1 MRTPLNKPRED
12 DYEPQILEEVLDF
25 WKSIP
30 NSHLQHLAS
39 KGEIEKAA
47 KLWEN
52 RAKTFFHQF
61 SSLPSDSNFQV
72 VWSETYW
79 KYYRSVLVMD
89 KSGMIFLYPH
99 NCFKNQGITKTFF
112 DQLSKRWKTETEKS
126 LAIFFD
132 LIFSLERE
140 VLADL
145 SPDELACLK
154 SAPRCVD
161 DPATQTT
168 GWVMPQ
174 FFAKETGISPNRLT
188 KALYRLWGYGL
199 LRARTYVNF
208 ARIGLK
214 PHLFISQRNLEDLE
228 LDYCFLQVESVES
241 KIKFSALAVPP
252 TAIKMDWLDN
262 VKTEGTVEPVAT
274 FWSGWNLSQ
283 LSLTGWGEFPSFH
296 TKPDKTSFGQV
307 QLDFQTTSIRLR
319 PSDPLY
325 LERIQPIS
333 PRELRAEFGVSS
345 QQRLRD
351 LGGQG
356 VIQPSP
362 AFRSIQCG
370 ASIFIYC
377 RGASNALENIA
388 KLVYHFPWF
397 RTLQGANWI
406 LLALNLPPSWV
417 YSSLVD
423 LKEHISDLS
432 IENLTIDVHQG
443 RIERHLHFSKLWD
456 KELKEWIA

>member
-1 MRTPLNKPRED
+1 MRTPLNEAHED

-39 KGEIEKAA
+39 KGEVEKAA

-52 RAKTFFHQF
+52 RAKSFFHRF
-61 SSLPSDSNFQV
+61 SSPPPDSNFQV
-72 VWSETYW
+72 LWSETYW
-79 KYYRSVLVMD
+79 KYYRSVLVTD
-89 KSGMIFLYPH
+89 RAGSFFLYP
-99 NCFKNQGITKTFF
+99 NDCFANQGIAKTFF
-112 DQLSKRWKTETEKS
+112 DQLSKRWKTKTKKS
-126 LAIFFD
+126 LEILFD
-132 LIFSLERE
+132 IIRSLERE

-161 DPATQTT
+161 DPATQAT

-199 LRARTYVNF
+199 LRTRTYVNF

-214 PHLFISQRNLEDLE
+214 PHLFISQRDLEDLE
-228 LDYCFLQVESVES
+228 HDYCFLQVESLES
-241 KIKFSALAVPP
+241 KIKFSGLAVPP
-252 TAIKMDWLDN
+252 TAIKMGWQNN
-262 VKTEGTVEPVAT
+262 VKTEGTLELAAT
-274 FWSGWNLSQ
+274 FCSGWNLSR

-296 TKPDKTSFGQV
+296 TEADKTSFGQV

-325 LERIQPIS
+325 LERIQPMS

-345 QQRLRD
+345 QQRVRD

-356 VIQPSP
+356 VVQSSP
-362 AFRSIQCG
+362 TFRSIQCG
-370 ASIFIYC
+370 ASIFIYG
-377 RGASNALENIA
+377 RGASNVLESIA
-388 KLVYHFPWF
+388 KLGYHFPWS
-397 RTLQGANWI
+397 RTLQGVDWI
-406 LLALNLPPSWV
+406 LMTLNLPPSWV
-417 YSSLVD
+417 YSSLVA
-423 LKEHISDLS
+423 LKDYISHLS

-443 RIERHLHFSKLWD
+443 RVERLLPFSKLWD
-456 KELKEWIA
+456 KESKDWIA

>member
-1 MRTPLNKPRED
+1 MRTPSNEPRED

-30 NSHLQHLAS
+30 NSNLQHLAS
-39 KGEIEKAA
+39 RCEIEKAA

-52 RAKTFFHQF
+52 RAKAFFHRF
-61 SSLPSDSNFQV
+61 SSPSPDSNFQV

-79 KYYRSVLVMD
+79 KHYRSVLVMNRV
-89 KSGMIFLYPH
+89 GWFFLYPQD
-99 NCFKNQGITKTFF
+99 CFANQGIAKTFF
-112 DQLSKRWKTETEKS
+112 DQLSKHWKTETEKS
-126 LAIFFD
+126 LENFFAIFR
-132 LIFSLERE
+132 SLETE

-154 SAPRCVD
+154 SAPRCVN
-161 DPATQTT
+161 DPATQAI

-174 FFAKETGISPNRLT
+174 FFAKETGISRNRLT

-199 LRARTYVNF
+199 LRTRTYVNF

-214 PHLFISQRNLEDLE
+214 PHVFISQRDLEDLE
-228 LDYCFLQVESVES
+228 LDYCFLQVESLES
-241 KIKFSALAVPP
+241 KIKFSGLAVPP
-252 TAIKMDWLDN
+252 TAIKLGWLDN
-262 VKTEGTVEPVAT
+262 AKTEGTLEPVAT
-274 FWSGWNLSQ
+274 FCSGWNLSR

-296 TKPDKTSFGQV
+296 TEPDKTSFGQV
-307 QLDFQTTSIRLR
+307 QQDFQTTSIRLR

-325 LERIQPIS
+325 LERIQPLS

-356 VIQPSP
+356 VIHSSP
-362 AFRSIQCG
+362 TFRSIQCG

-377 RGASNALENIA
+377 RGASNVLESIA
-388 KLVYHFPWF
+388 KLGYNFPWS
-397 RTLQGANWI
+397 TILQGANWI
-406 LLALNLPPSWV
+406 LMTLSLPPSWV

-423 LKEHISDLS
+423 LKDYISHLS

-443 RIERHLHFSKLWD
+443 RIERNLPFSKLWD
-456 KELKEWIA
+456 KESKEWIA

>member
-1 MRTPLNKPRED
+1 MRTPLNEPLED
-12 DYEPQILEEVLDF
+12 DYEPQILEEVLNF

-39 KGEIEKAA
+39 NGDIEKAA
-47 KLWEN
+47 KLWEK

-61 SSLPSDSNFQV
+61 SSPSPDSNFQV

-79 KYYRSVLVMD
+79 KYYRSVLIMD
-89 KSGMIFLYPH
+89 KVGWFFLYPH
-99 NCFKNQGITKTFF
+99 NCFRNQGIVKTFF
-112 DQLSKRWKTETEKS
+112 NQLSKRWKIETEKS
-126 LAIFFD
+126 LENLFTI
-132 LIFSLERE
+132 IRSLERE
-140 VLADL
+140 ILADL

-154 SAPRCVD
+154 SAPRSVN
-161 DPATQTT
+161 DPATQAI

-199 LRARTYVNF
+199 LRTRTYVNF

-214 PHLFISQRNLEDLE
+214 PHLFISQRDLEDLE
-228 LDYCFLQVESVES
+228 QDYCFFQVESVES

-252 TAIKMDWLDN
+252 AAIKMGWQNN
-262 VKTEGTVEPVAT
+262 VKTEGTLEPVIT
-274 FWSGWNLSQ
+274 FCSGWNLSR

-296 TKPDKTSFGQV
+296 TEPDKTSFGQV

-345 QQRLRD
+345 QQRIRD
-351 LGGQG
+351 LGSQD
-356 VIQPSP
+356 VVQSSP
-362 AFRSIQCG
+362 TFRSIQCG

-377 RGASNALENIA
+377 RGASNLLENIA
-388 KLVYHFPWF
+388 KLGYHFPWS
-397 RTLQGANWI
+397 RILQGANWI
-406 LLALNLPPSWV
+406 LMTLNLPASWV
-417 YSSLVD
+417 YSSLVA
-423 LKEHISDLS
+423 LKEHISHLS

-443 RIERHLHFSKLWD
+443 RIERLLPFSKLWD
-456 KELKEWIA
+456 KESKDWIA